1 MPRASRIPAK
11 LITHKTTKLASNAPK
26 LWNAKERIRTNVG
39 LNPNEVNLL
48 RKSPHPE
55 FLSQLKKAGKGSPKY
70 DDIYDRWLKLRHA
83 QPTRGNWWEND
94 QSLVSQY
101 MENHP
106 QLSKVSED
114 VRDFILKNP
123 SLRAGQIRYLLRN
136 PTKYFSIPK
145 NVPLEDRR
153 QVYL

>member
-11 LITHKTTKLASNAPK
+11 LVTHKTTKIASNAPQ

-39 LNPNEVNLL
+39 LTGKDLNLL

-55 FLSQLKKAGKGSPKY
+55 FLRQLKKAGKGSPKY
-70 DDIYDRWLKLRHA
+70 EEIYDRWLKLRHA
-83 QPTRGNWWEND
+83 EPTEGNWWEND
-94 QSLVSQY
+94 PTVVSQY

-123 SLRAGQIRYLLRN
+123 SLEKSQILDLLRN
-136 PTKYFSIPK
+136 PTQYFSIPK